1 MTEYPETI
9 KKLRDLELL
18 ASVCGESAN
27 CADCSERE
35 TCDNYSNDT
44 LGAIYKSGADAIEAL
59 QKELRL
65 CRNELCQHCGEY
77 IREYAG
83 ACDGC
88 RWYAKERLE
97 E

>member
-1 MTEYPETI
+1 MGQHKFNPVGNRDGKCDSCQHEEDYPCC
-9 KKLRDLELL
+9 
-18 ASVCGESAN
+18 V
-27 CADCSERE
+27 DCLDKMH
-35 TCDNYSNDT
+35 TH
-44 LGAIYKSGADAIEAL
+44 AADAIEAL

-88 RWYAKERLE
+88 RWYAFERE
-97 E
+97 GN

>member
-1 MTEYPETI
+1 MTDYSELAKI
-9 KKLRDLELL
+9 LRDLPHLL
-18 ASVCGESAN
+18 FVQLHGHE
-27 CADCSERE
+27 DVV
-35 TCDNYSNDT
+35 
-44 LGAIYKSGADAIEAL
+44 YKAADAIEAL

-88 RWYAKERLE
+88 RWYSKERLE